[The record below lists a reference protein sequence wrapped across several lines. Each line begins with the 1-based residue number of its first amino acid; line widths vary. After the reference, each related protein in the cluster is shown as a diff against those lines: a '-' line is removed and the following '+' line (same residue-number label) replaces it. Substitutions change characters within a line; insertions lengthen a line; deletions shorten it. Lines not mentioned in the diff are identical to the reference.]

1 MISYTEW
8 NNLLLKYKHLAMLQ
22 KQINR
27 LRRKARVRSQI
38 SGTTAR
44 PRLSIF
50 RSTTHI
56 SAQLIDDIAGKT
68 LGAASDLKI
77 TKKATKVELATQV
90 GTEIAK
96 IAKTLKIEEIVF
108 DRGWF
113 SYQGRVKALAD
124 AAREWGL
131 KF

>member
-1 MISYTEW
+1 
-8 NNLLLKYKHLAMLQ
+8 MLQ
-22 KQINR
+22 KQLNR
-27 LRRKARVRSQI
+27 LRRKARVRSQV
-38 SGTTAR
+38 SGTANR

-50 RSTTHI
+50 KSTSHI
-56 SAQLIDDIAGKT
+56 SAQLIDDVAWKT
-68 LGAASDLKI
+68 LGSATDLKI
-77 TKKATKVELATQV
+77 SKKATKTELATQV

-96 IAKTLKIEEIVF
+96 IGKNLKIEEIVF

-113 SYQGRVKALAD
+113 AYHGRVKALAD

>member
-1 MISYTEW
+1 
-8 NNLLLKYKHLAMLQ
+8 MLQ
-22 KQINR
+22 KQLNR

-38 SGTTAR
+38 SGTAMR

-50 RSTTHI
+50 KSTSHI
-56 SAQLIDDIAGKT
+56 SAQLIDDAAWIT
-68 LGAASDLKI
+68 LGSSSDLKI
-77 TKKATKVELATQV
+77 SKKATKTELAVQV
-90 GTEIAK
+90 WAEIAK
-96 IAKTLKIEEIVF
+96 IGKTLKIEEIVF

-113 SYQGRVKALAD
+113 AYHGRVKALAD

>member
-1 MISYTEW
+1 
-8 NNLLLKYKHLAMLQ
+8 MLQ
-22 KQINR
+22 KQVNR

-38 SGTTAR
+38 SGTAHR

-50 RSTTHI
+50 RSTSHI
-56 SAQLIDDIAGKT
+56 TAQLIDDVAGIT
-68 LGAASDLKI
+68 LAYVSDLNIKD
-77 TKKATKVELATQV
+77 KATKTELATKV
-90 GTEIAK
+90 WLEIAK
-96 IAKTLKIEEIVF
+96 AAKTLKIEEIIF

-113 SYQGRVKALAD
+113 AYHWRVKALAE